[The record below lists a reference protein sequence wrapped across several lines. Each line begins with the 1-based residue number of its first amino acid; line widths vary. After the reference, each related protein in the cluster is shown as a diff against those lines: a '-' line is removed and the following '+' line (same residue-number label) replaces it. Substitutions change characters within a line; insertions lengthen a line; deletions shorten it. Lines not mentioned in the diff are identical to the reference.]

1 MAMVIA
7 RTDKISLEEAYE
19 ELDRQEAMM
28 EEQEKELSKGK

>member
-7 RTDKISLEEAYE
+7 RTDKISLEEAYA

-28 EEQEKELSKGK
+28 EEQELSKGK